1 MHLGEVDG
9 IGRVVGHDFVV
20 WVGMGD
26 SKQMVAVQD
35 FVAKTTHHELRA
47 S

>member
-1 MHLGEVDG
+1 METGGCSAMVLLCGL
-9 IGRVVGHDFVV
+9 V
-20 WVGMGD
+20 WAID
-26 SKQMVAVQD
+26 AVQD